1 MQTTLVQE
9 VWPLARDSRLAQA
22 ILVVAGT
29 LLLAVSAKVQVP
41 FWPVPMT
48 MQSWAFHRG
57 LVSCGRRVGLPSIC
71 QRCRSGLSDRPDRG
85 LSFWVRA
92 GDGCLWLASE
102 PGMEPDHRE
111 TLGRDAGRRASDFH
125 LGCFVAR
132 CCDRSRKGGG
142 FWVDTVHSGGDI

>member
-48 MQSWAFHRG
+48 MQTFVVLFLGMSFGYKIG
-57 LVSCGRRVGLPSIC
+57 LATVGLYLIEGIVGLPVFSN
-71 QRCRSGLSDRPDRG
+71 SP
-85 LSFWVRA
+85 
-92 GDGCLWLASE
+92 
-102 PGMEPDHRE
+102 E
-111 TLGRDAGRRASDFH
+111 TVSYTH
-125 LGCFVAR
+125 LTLPTKA
-132 CCDRSRKGGG
+132 
-142 FWVDTVHSGGDI
+142 